1 MRVAS
6 AFNISRRGAPGA
18 DLYNEPGAR
27 LAARMQKSDRRKD
40 LDCAKGLGI
49 LLVVLGHLVSHSSS
63 LPAGNLWYMYLRAML
78 YEFHMPFFM
87 YLSGYVTFLSG
98 AAATAP
104 AAWAGLVRRRATR
117 LLLPFLIFGLLIIAG
132 KWAAAQVMHV
142 DNMPAS
148 VGQALFGLVW
158 RTDESAAL
166 SVWYV
171 AVLFILC
178 IVTPPLL
185 WLTRA
190 RLWPVA
196 ALALLLYFT
205 PVPHVMYLDRVATY
219 YVFFL
224 AGGLAV
230 RAEARW
236 LGFIDRW
243 LVATLAL
250 FLIVVWL
257 FVRPLTDGLGAPLKM
272 LIAGLLSMAALHGL
286 VRRPAW
292 LNSRLLLQCG
302 VFSFVIYLL
311 NTPCI
316 GLVKGALL
324 KFIPWDGPTFIVYAV
339 LLMLGGTL
347 GPILIKKYLFRHV
360 PFIDRVTT

>member
-1 MRVAS
+1 RRNRRA
-6 AFNISRRGAPGA
+6 AAAGLNIRWRGLAGT
-18 DLYNEPGAR
+18 DLYNEAGGK

-49 LLVVLGHLVSHSSS
+49 LLVVLGHLVSHSSAM
-63 LPAGNLWYMYLRAML
+63 PAGNLWYMYLRAML

-243 LVATLAL
+243 L
-250 FLIVVWL
+250 
-257 FVRPLTDGLGAPLKM
+257 
-272 LIAGLLSMAALHGL
+272 LSMAALHGL

-347 GPILIKKYLFRHV
+347 RP
-360 PFIDRVTT
+360 